1 MPRFVTLAITK
12 NSLSRFRTFSERRDE
27 ISRILRMKNFY
38 HAPHKVGA
46 LLVFTAILLATA
58 AALFAQTPTFTK
70 IIVFGDSL
78 SDTGNIAHRTRDE
91 VGFSYPSG
99 NFNYSDYRF
108 TNSSDTT
115 PSSDTYVGVWHEQVA
130 HTFLHLPIATNS
142 LDGGANYAFGG
153 ATTVNGSTDRTVI
166 NNPTPFGGGDF
177 EITIDN
183 MGKQVDD
190 YLAGSTPDPNALYV
204 LWGGGNDL
212 FDDSSTA
219 NVIATS
225 ARVKALIQRF
235 ATAGVRKFLVPNVP
249 PLGSIPNYVGQTAKV
264 VSLDAASAAYR
275 TRLNADLNA
284 TINALA
290 GQGIAVTIYRVDV
303 WLSTVRILAE
313 PSKYGFTNVRDS
325 AQFDTSADPDKFLFW
340 DDIHPTTA
348 GHFQIAAEAN
358 RALTGAIQP
367 IGKALNIST
376 RAAVGTGDNVS
387 IIGFIITGTNTKK
400 VLLRAIGPSLSGH
413 GVSGPISDPTLTLYD
428 NAGRVLTSNDNWRDT
443 QQAEIQATG
452 AAPTNPLESAIVRT
466 LNPGSY
472 TAILR
477 GKNGGTGIGL
487 VEIYDLSSTANS
499 VLANLS
505 TRGLVG
511 TGENVMIAGFI
522 IGNGDKPILALRAL
536 GPSLTN
542 LGVAGALQDPTLE
555 LHDRNGA
562 LIASNDNWKNTQD
575 SAVAACGIAPKDVR
589 ESAIV
594 RSLAPGNYTAIVR
607 GKNNTTGI
615 ALIEAYRV
623 K

>member
-1 MPRFVTLAITK
+1 MALLAI
-12 NSLSRFRTFSERRDE
+12 
-27 ISRILRMKNFY
+27 
-38 HAPHKVGA
+38 APKS
-46 LLVFTAILLATA
+46 
-58 AALFAQTPTFTK
+58 FAQAPMFTK
-70 IIVFGDSL
+70 VVVFGDSL

-91 VGFSYPSG
+91 VLFSYPSG

-115 PSSDTYVGVWHEQVA
+115 PDSDTYVGVWHEQVA

-153 ATTVNGSTDRTVI
+153 ATTVNGSSDRTVI
-166 NNPTPFGGGDF
+166 NNPSPFGGGDF

-190 YLAGSTPDPNALYV
+190 YLAGSTPDPNALYM

-212 FDDSSTA
+212 FDDSSSA

-225 ARVKALIQRF
+225 ARVRALIQRL
-235 ATAGVRKFLVPNVP
+235 ATAGARKFLVPNVP

-275 TRLNADLNA
+275 PRLNADLNA

-290 GQGIAVTIYRVDV
+290 GQGIAVTLYRVDV

-340 DDIHPTTA
+340 DNIHPTTA

-387 IIGFIITGTNTKK
+387 IIGFIITGTNAKK
-400 VLLRAIGPSLSGH
+400 VLLRAIGPSLSSH

-452 AAPTNPLESAIVRT
+452 AAPTNLLESAIVRT

-487 VEIYDLSSTANS
+487 VEIYDLSPTANS
-499 VLANLS
+499 TLANLS

-511 TGENVMIAGFI
+511 TGDNVMIAGFI
-522 IGNGDKPILALRAL
+522 VGNGGNPVLALRAV

-542 LGVAGALQDPTLE
+542 HGIAGTLQDPTLE
-555 LHDRNGA
+555 LRDNNGA
-562 LIASNDNWKNTQD
+562 LIASNDNWKTSQD
-575 SAVAACGIAPKDVR
+575 SAVAACGIAPNDVR
-589 ESAIV
+589 EPAIV

-615 ALIEAYRV
+615 ALIEAYRIQ
-623 K
+623 